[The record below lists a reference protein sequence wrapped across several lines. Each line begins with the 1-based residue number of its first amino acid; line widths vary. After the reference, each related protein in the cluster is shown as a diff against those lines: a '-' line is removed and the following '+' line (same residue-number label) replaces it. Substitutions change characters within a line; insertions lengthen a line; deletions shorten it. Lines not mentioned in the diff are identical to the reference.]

1 MSDSLQD
8 GVVVAL
14 PMKMSSRD
22 RDILVVAGAEF
33 GDRLEDEPELVNVR
47 LPPGWEHDSDSS
59 PYFTFL
65 LDEKGR
71 QRAQLF
77 SSHGYA
83 SIQLL
88 TRYEILF
95 DRESLDSTGRVIARV
110 VDGARPVFTTQ
121 PRAVEKPYNH
131 EFYRAQ
137 TDVVNEAKAWLDANR
152 PGWTKP
158 SAYWD

>member
-8 GVVVAL
+8 RVVVAL
-14 PMKMSSRD
+14 PVNMTSRD

-33 GDRLEDEPELVNVR
+33 GDAPEDEPELVIVR
-47 LPPGWEHDSDSS
+47 LPPGWTHDPDSS
-59 PYFTFL
+59 ARVTYL
-65 LDEKGR
+65 LNEKGR
-71 QRAQLF
+71 RRAKLF
-77 SSHGYA
+77 ISHGFA
-83 SIQLL
+83 WLKLL
-88 TRYEILF
+88 TRYEINF
-95 DRESLDSTGRVIARV
+95 DKELLDSTGRVV
-110 VDGARPVFTTQ
+110 VQVLDGTRPVFTTQ